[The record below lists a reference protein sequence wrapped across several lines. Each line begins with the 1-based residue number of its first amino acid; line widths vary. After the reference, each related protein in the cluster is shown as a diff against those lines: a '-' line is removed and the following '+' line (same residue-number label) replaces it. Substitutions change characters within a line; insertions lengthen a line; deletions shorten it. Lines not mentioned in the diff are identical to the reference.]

1 MSKGVDKR
9 GIKMNAQTWA
19 KAILH
24 LDIDAFYPSVEVL
37 DHPELK
43 GKAVIVGGPRKR
55 GVVSSA
61 SYEAR
66 KFGVH
71 SAQPMATAMRLCPK
85 GVFLPVRM
93 ARYKE
98 VSRQV
103 FKIFHLFTPLVEPVS
118 IDEAF
123 LDATGSTRLFGQPEE
138 MAATIKRVVRE
149 ETGLTISA
157 GLAPSK
163 FVAKIASDL
172 DKPDGLTVVLHGR
185 VQAFLGPLPI
195 DKMWGVGKQTQGRL
209 HRLGI
214 RTIGDLS
221 RFSAEVLGKQF
232 GKHGTKMHQLA
243 LGIDERGVF
252 PWSEAK
258 SIGHE
263 ETFSRDILEREA
275 ARKEI
280 LSLAEKVARRMR
292 REGVSGRT
300 ITLKVKYKDF
310 VQITRSA
317 TLAAVTSDGHTLFST
332 ACGLMEKTDVGRKPV
347 RLLGVSVSQLSHS
360 SISAEQLS
368 LFREGERFSK
378 RKNLNSA
385 LDSVSERFGEDALR
399 PATLLTK

>member
-1 MSKGVDKR
+1 MGS
-9 GIKMNAQTWA
+9 QTWVR
-19 KAILH
+19 AILH
-24 LDIDAFYPSVEVL
+24 LDIDAFYPAVEVL
-37 DHPELK
+37 DHPELR
-43 GKAVIVGGPRKR
+43 GQAVIVGGPKER

-66 KFGVH
+66 QFEVH

-123 LDATGSTRLFGQPEE
+123 LDVTGSKRLFGPPEAI
-138 MAATIKRVVRE
+138 AATIKGQVRE
-149 ETGLTISA
+149 GTGLTISA

-172 DKPDGLTVVLHGR
+172 DKPDGLTVVWPDR
-185 VQAFLGPLPI
+185 VQAFLDPLPI
-195 DKMWGVGKQTQGRL
+195 DKMWGVGKETQGRL

-221 RFSAEVLGKQF
+221 RFPAKVLEDHF
-232 GKHGTKMHQLA
+232 GKHGAKMHQLA
-243 LGIDERGVF
+243 LGIDERAVI
-252 PWSEAK
+252 PWREAK
-258 SIGHE
+258 SVGHE
-263 ETFSRDILEREA
+263 ETFSQDILESEA
-275 ARKEI
+275 ARKAI

-292 REGVSGRT
+292 QEGVSGRT
-300 ITLKVKYKDF
+300 ITLKVKYSNF
-310 VQITRSA
+310 VQVTRSA
-317 TLAAVTSDGHTLFST
+317 TLPALTSDGHTLFST
-332 ACGLMEKTDVGRKPV
+332 ACGLMEKTDVGRRPV
-347 RLLGVSVSQLSHS
+347 RLLGVSVSQLRHS
-360 SISAEQLS
+360 FASAEQLS
-368 LFREGERFSK
+368 LFGEGETLSK

>member
-1 MSKGVDKR
+1 
-9 GIKMNAQTWA
+9 MNAKTWA

-37 DHPELK
+37 DNPELK

-85 GVFLPVRM
+85 GVFLPVRI

-172 DKPDGLTVVLHGR
+172 DKPDGLTVALPEQ

-195 DKMWGVGKQTQGRL
+195 VKMWGVGKRTQGRL

-214 RTIGDLS
+214 RTIGDLI
-221 RFSAEVLGKQF
+221 RFPADVLEKQF

-243 LGIDERGVF
+243 LAIDERAVI
-252 PWSEAK
+252 PRSEAK
-258 SIGHE
+258 SVGHE
-263 ETFSRDILEREA
+263 ETFSQDILEPET

-300 ITLKVKYKDF
+300 ITLKVKYNDF
-310 VQITRSA
+310 VQITRSK
-317 TLAAVTSDGHTLFST
+317 TLPKFIDDGFQIYST
-332 ACGLMEKTDVGRKPV
+332 ACSLLEKTKVGKKPI
-347 RLLGVSVSQLSHS
+347 RLLGVSLSQLSLLETERQLTIFNQEES
-360 SISAEQLS
+360 SQ
-368 LFREGERFSK
+368 K
-378 RKNLNSA
+378 RKRLNTA
-385 LDSVSERFGEDALR
+385 IDSLHEKHGDKSIR
-399 PATLLTK
+399 PGTLLIK

>member
-1 MSKGVDKR
+1 MDAR
-9 GIKMNAQTWA
+9 TWE

-37 DHPELK
+37 DHPQLK
-43 GKAVIVGGPRKR
+43 GKAVIVGGTRAR

-71 SAQPMATAMRLCPK
+71 SAQPMATAVRLCPK
-85 GVFLPVRM
+85 GIFLPVRM

-98 VSRQV
+98 VSSQV

-123 LDATGSTRLFGQPEE
+123 LDATGSTRLFGQPKDI
-138 MAATIKRVVRE
+138 AATIKRVVRE

-172 DKPDGLTVVLHGR
+172 DKPDGLTVVLPER
-185 VQAFLGPLPI
+185 VQAFLDPLPI

-209 HRLGI
+209 HGLGI
-214 RTIGDLS
+214 RTIGDLG
-221 RFSAEVLGKQF
+221 RFPAEVLEKEF
-232 GKHGTKMHQLA
+232 GKHGIKMHQLA
-243 LGIDERGVF
+243 LGIDERDVV

-263 ETFSRDILEREA
+263 ETFSRDILKQEA

-280 LSLAEKVARRMR
+280 LSLAQKVARRMR
-292 REGVSGRT
+292 RKGLSGRT
-300 ITLKVKYKDF
+300 ITLKVKYSDF
-310 VQITRSA
+310 VQVTRSA
-317 TLAAVTSDGHTLFST
+317 TLSALTSDGHTIFST
-332 ACGLMEKTDVGRKPV
+332 ACGLMEKTDVGRKPI
-347 RLLGVSVSQLSHS
+347 RLLGVSVSQLSRAFAS
-360 SISAEQLS
+360 TEQLS
-368 LFREGERFSK
+368 LFREGETSSK
-378 RKNLNSA
+378 RKNLNAA

>member
-9 GIKMNAQTWA
+9 GERMGSQTWVR
-19 KAILH
+19 AILH

-43 GKAVIVGGPRKR
+43 GKAVIVGGPKER

-66 KFGVH
+66 QFGVH
-71 SAQPMATAMRLCPK
+71 SAQPTATAMRLCPK
-85 GVFLPVRM
+85 GIFLPVRM

-98 VSRQV
+98 VSGQV

-123 LDATGSTRLFGQPEE
+123 LDVTGSKRLFGQPKE
-138 MAATIKRVVRE
+138 MAATIKRQVRE

-172 DKPDGLTVVLHGR
+172 EKPDGLTVVWPDR
-185 VQAFLGPLPI
+185 VQAFLAPLPI
-195 DKMWGVGKQTQGRL
+195 DKMWGVGKQTQDRL

-221 RFSAEVLGKQF
+221 HFPPEVLEDHF

-243 LGIDERGVF
+243 MGIDERAVI

-258 SIGHE
+258 SVGHE
-263 ETFSRDILEREA
+263 ETFSQDILEPEA

-300 ITLKVKYKDF
+300 ITLKVKHADF
-310 VQITRSA
+310 VQVTRST
-317 TLAAVTSDGHTLFST
+317 TLAALTSDGHTIFST
-332 ACGLMEKTDVGRKPV
+332 ACELMEKTDVGRRPV

-360 SISAEQLS
+360 SISTEQLS
-368 LFREGERFSK
+368 LFGEGETLSK
-378 RKNLNSA
+378 RKELNAA

>member
-1 MSKGVDKR
+1 MGS
-9 GIKMNAQTWA
+9 QPWL

-37 DHPELK
+37 DNPKLQ
-43 GKAVIVGGPRKR
+43 GQAVIVGGPKER

-71 SAQPMATAMRLCPK
+71 SAQPMAKAMRLCPK

-123 LDATGSTRLFGQPEE
+123 LDVTGSKRLFGQPEE
-138 MAATIKRVVRE
+138 MAASIKRAVRE
-149 ETGLTISA
+149 ETRLTISA

-172 DKPDGLTVVLHGR
+172 DKPDGLTVVRPDR
-185 VQAFLGPLPI
+185 VRAFLDPLSI

-221 RFSAEVLGKQF
+221 GFPAEVLEEQF

-243 LGIDERGVF
+243 LGIDERAVF

-258 SIGHE
+258 SVGHE
-263 ETFSRDILEREA
+263 ETFSQDMVETEA
-275 ARKEI
+275 ARKAI

-292 REGVSGRT
+292 QEGVSGRT
-300 ITLKVKYKDF
+300 ITLKVKYSDF
-310 VQITRSA
+310 VQVTRSA
-317 TLAAVTSDGHTLFST
+317 TLAALTSDGHTLFLT
-332 ACGLMEKTDVGRKPV
+332 ASKLMEKTDVGRKPV

-360 SISAEQLS
+360 SVSAEQLS
-368 LFREGERFSK
+368 LFGEGDTLSK
-378 RKNLNSA
+378 RKDLNAA
-385 LDSVSERFGEDALR
+385 LDSVSDRFGEDALR
-399 PATLLTK
+399 PATLLGE